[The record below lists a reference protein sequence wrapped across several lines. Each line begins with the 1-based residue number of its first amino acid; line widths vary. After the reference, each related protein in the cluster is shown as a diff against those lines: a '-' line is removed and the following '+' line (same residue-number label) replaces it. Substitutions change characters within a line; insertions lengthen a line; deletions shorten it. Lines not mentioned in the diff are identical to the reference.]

1 MKPRT
6 RHALWSL
13 AAALALGATA
23 LAYLH
28 PAVMIQLS
36 EQIWACFG

>member
-1 MKPRT
+1 MKKR
-6 RHALWSL
+6 
-13 AAALALGATA
+13 ALGLACIALVLTATA
-23 LAYLH
+23 LAYRH

>member
-1 MKPRT
+1 MKPR
-6 RHALWSL
+6 RWILPALGI
-13 AAALALGATA
+13 AALVATV
-23 LAYLH
+23 LAYRH

>member
-1 MKPRT
+1 MKPRRWIVPT
-6 RHALWSL
+6 LVVIVL
-13 AAALALGATA
+13 AATV
-23 LAYLH
+23 LAYRH

>member
-1 MKPRT
+1 MKLRRVLLT
-6 RHALWSL
+6 ALVVATL
-13 AAALALGATA
+13 AAVA
-23 LAYLH
+23 LAYRH

>member
-1 MKPRT
+1 MK
-6 RHALWSL
+6 RHHWALSL
-13 AAALALGATA
+13 LAAAALTAAALA
-23 LAYLH
+23 YRH